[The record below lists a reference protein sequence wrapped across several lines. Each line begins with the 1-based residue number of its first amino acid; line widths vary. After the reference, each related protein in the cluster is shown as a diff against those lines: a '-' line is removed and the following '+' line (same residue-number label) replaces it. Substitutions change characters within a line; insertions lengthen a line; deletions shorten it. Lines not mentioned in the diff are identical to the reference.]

1 MKLLPCLTLLLFT
14 TSASVAQTTPVTR
27 TWTSTDGR
35 KIEAAFVAL
44 EGDAVKIRMA
54 NGSTFAVPL
63 ARLSPEDQTYAKGQT
78 TAPPAAAPAGT
89 AATSPG
95 NPAASK
101 TWPRTFSLPD
111 KPEVVVV
118 KEDAATNEYVY
129 RSPHYEFQC
138 DSKLGA
144 NVVRE
149 FGRIFESTWMLNCML
164 PLDLKPQ
171 PEKLR
176 EIFLARLFTN
186 KDDYMKEGGIEGSAG
201 VYMTAKKALMV
212 PLQSLGVKMVGS
224 RVSLENNSDDDMATL
239 IHEITHQMMNH
250 WMGRLPTWYVEGS
263 AEYVEMLEYKRN
275 GGFSLIGLQ
284 RQLKGYA
291 QRMNWDGGGKSFT
304 MIDLE
309 ELMTIDGRRWAAA
322 LGKGGAATENYGS
335 AGLLTYYFYHLDGN
349 GDAAN
354 IIAYLRQVENTKTNE
369 EEQAAVKAHLL
380 RERSYAQL
388 ADDVKKAL
396 RKEGI
401 DISFFPPGKN
411 GAASSAN

>member
-1 MKLLPCLTLLLFT
+1 M
-14 TSASVAQTTPVTR
+14 
-27 TWTSTDGR
+27 
-35 KIEAAFVAL
+35 EAAFVAL
-44 EGDAVKIRMA
+44 EGDAVKVRLA
-54 NGSTFAVPL
+54 NGSTVDVPL
-63 ARLSPEDQTYAKGQT
+63 ARLSAADQTFAKSQT
-78 TAPPAAAPAGT
+78 AAPATT
-89 AATSPG
+89 ATAPG
-95 NPAASK
+95 EVAASK
-101 TWPRTFSLPD
+101 IWPRSFSLPD
-111 KPEVVVV
+111 RPEVVVV
-118 KEDAATNEYVY
+118 KEDTEKNEYIY

-138 DSKLGA
+138 DSKLGS

-186 KDDYMKEGGIEGSAG
+186 KSDYMEAGGIEGSAG
-201 VYMTAKKALMV
+201 VYMSAKKALMV

-250 WMGRLPTWYVEGS
+250 WLGRLPTWYIEGS

-275 GGFSLIGLQ
+275 GGFSLIGLG
-284 RQLKGYA
+284 RQLQGYA
-291 QRMNWDGGGKSFT
+291 RRMNYSGGGKSFT

-322 LGKGGAATENYGS
+322 LGQDGAATENYGS

-354 IIAYLRQVENTKTNE
+354 IIAYLRELENAKTNE
-369 EEQAAVKAHLL
+369 EEQAAVKKHLM
-380 RERSYAQL
+380 RERTYAQL
-388 ADDVKKAL
+388 GEDVKKAL

-411 GAASSAN
+411 GPATSSN

>member
-1 MKLLPCLTLLLFT
+1 L
-14 TSASVAQTTPVTR
+14 
-27 TWTSTDGR
+27 
-35 KIEAAFVAL
+35 
-44 EGDAVKIRMA
+44 A
-54 NGSTFAVPL
+54 NGSTVDVPL
-63 ARLSPEDQTYAKGQT
+63 ARLSAADQTFAKSQT
-78 TAPPAAAPAGT
+78 AAPATT
-89 AATSPG
+89 ATAPG
-95 NPAASK
+95 EVAASK
-101 TWPRTFSLPD
+101 IWPRSFSLPD
-111 KPEVVVV
+111 RPEVVVV
-118 KEDAATNEYVY
+118 KEDTEKNEYIY

-138 DSKLGA
+138 DSKLGS

-186 KDDYMKEGGIEGSAG
+186 KSDYMEAGGIEGSAG
-201 VYMTAKKALMV
+201 VYMSAKKALMV

-250 WMGRLPTWYVEGS
+250 WLGRLPTWYIEGS

-275 GGFSLIGLQ
+275 GGFSLIGLG
-284 RQLKGYA
+284 RQLQGYA
-291 QRMNWDGGGKSFT
+291 RRMNYSGGGKSFT

-322 LGKGGAATENYGS
+322 LGQDGAATENYGS

-354 IIAYLRQVENTKTNE
+354 IIAYLRELENAKTNE
-369 EEQAAVKAHLL
+369 EEQAAVKKHLM
-380 RERSYAQL
+380 RERTYAQL
-388 ADDVKKAL
+388 GEDVKKAL

-411 GAASSAN
+411 GPATSSN

>member
-1 MKLLPCLTLLLFT
+1 MKSSSFPLLAVLLI
-14 TSASVAQTTPVTR
+14 SAAALHAQSPALR
-27 TWTSTDGR
+27 TWTSADGR
-35 KIEAAFVAL
+35 KMEAAFVAL
-44 EGDAVKIRMA
+44 EGDAVKVRLA
-54 NGSTFAVPL
+54 NGSTVDVPL
-63 ARLSPEDQTYAKGQT
+63 ARLSAADQTFAKSQT
-78 TAPPAAAPAGT
+78 AAPATT
-89 AATSPG
+89 ATAPG
-95 NPAASK
+95 EVAASK
-101 TWPRTFSLPD
+101 IWPRSFSLPD
-111 KPEVVVV
+111 RPEVVVV
-118 KEDAATNEYVY
+118 KEDTEKNEYIY

-138 DSKLGA
+138 DSKLGS

-186 KDDYMKEGGIEGSAG
+186 KSDYMEAGGIEGSAG
-201 VYMTAKKALMV
+201 VYMSAKKALMV

-250 WMGRLPTWYVEGS
+250 WLGRLPTWYIEGS

-275 GGFSLIGLQ
+275 GGFSLIGLG
-284 RQLKGYA
+284 RQLQGYA
-291 QRMNWDGGGKSFT
+291 RRMNYSGGGKSFT

-322 LGKGGAATENYGS
+322 LGQDGAATENYGS

-354 IIAYLRQVENTKTNE
+354 IIAYLRELENAKTNE
-369 EEQAAVKAHLL
+369 EEQAAVKKHLM
-380 RERSYAQL
+380 RERTYAQL
-388 ADDVKKAL
+388 GEDVKKAL

-401 DISFFPPGKN
+401 DISFFSPGKN
-411 GAASSAN
+411 GPATTSN

>member
-1 MKLLPCLTLLLFT
+1 MKSSCLSGLTAAVLLTALLH
-14 TSASVAQTTPVTR
+14 AQNAAPALR
-27 TWTSTDGR
+27 AWTSTDGR

-44 EGDAVKIRMA
+44 AGDNVKVRMA
-54 NGSTFAVPL
+54 NGSTFDVPL
-63 ARLSPEDQTYAKGQT
+63 ARLSPDDQAFAKSQAN
-78 TAPPAAAPAGT
+78 TAPAT
-89 AATSPG
+89 ASTKSS
-95 NPAASK
+95 NTPAAS
-101 TWPRTFSLPD
+101 TIWPRTVSLED
-111 KPEVVVV
+111 KPVVTVV
-118 KEDAATNEYVY
+118 KEDAEAREFVY

-149 FGRIFESTWMLNCML
+149 FGRIFESTWLINCLL
-164 PLDLKPQ
+164 PLDFKPQ

-176 EIFLARLFTN
+176 EIFLARIFTL

-201 VYMTAKKALMV
+201 VYMSGKKALMV
-212 PLQSLGVKMVGS
+212 PLSSLGVKMVGS

-250 WMGRLPTWYVEGS
+250 WLGQLPTWYIEGA
-263 AEYVEMLEYKRN
+263 AEYVEMLEYKRS

-284 RQLKGYA
+284 RQLQGYA
-291 QRMNWDGGGKSFT
+291 QRQNWEGGGKSFT

-322 LGKGGAATENYGS
+322 LGKGGPASANYGS
-335 AGLLTYYFYHLDGN
+335 AGLLTYYFYHLDGK

-354 IIAYLRQVENTKTNE
+354 MIAFLRQVQNAKGNE
-369 EEQAAVKAHLL
+369 EEQAAVKSHLL
-380 RERSYAQL
+380 RERTYAQL
-388 ADDVKKAL
+388 AEDVKKAL

-411 GAASSAN
+411 GAATSTN